1 MNLGW
6 LYTLYAWAI
15 GFLVAVCAAL
25 GVIAA
30 LGQYVPALGAI
41 LILLIVLR
49 LVWWYTRW

>member
-15 GFLVAVCAAL
+15 GFLVAVCLAL

-30 LGQYVPALGAI
+30 LSQYATALVVV
-41 LILLIVLR
+41 LLLLIVLR
-49 LVWWYTRW
+49 VVWWWTRW